1 MAAVLK
7 KEEQNKQNSR
17 VFTIFSRLF
26 HVWKTGF
33 QILFQEFNTLQEAYQ
48 KSSCLL
54 VTVTG
59 KLL

>member
-7 KEEQNKQNSR
+7 KEEQNKQKQNSR
-17 VFTIFSRLF
+17 VFTNF

>member
-7 KEEQNKQNSR
+7 KEEQNKQKQNST
-17 VFTIFSRLF
+17 VFTIF

-48 KSSCLL
+48 NSC
-54 VTVTG
+54 
-59 KLL
+59 